1 MIQTKSGMELKK
13 KLLDGINKL
22 NDSVA
27 STLGPGGR
35 NVIIQGDDG
44 NIRITKDGVS
54 VATSFT
60 KLEDPLEDI
69 GAQLIRKVSEKSADT
84 AGDGTTTST
93 LLAAVMVN
101 EGIRVINQG
110 SNAVEVKKGIDKAVK
125 AVVAELK
132 SMSVDISSEQQIVQ
146 VATVSANNDTEVGNL
161 IATALE
167 KVGTDGIVAIEDSK
181 SDETTLEVVEG
192 MMLDRGFKSP
202 YFVTDNMLRQAI
214 LEKPVIF
221 LYDGKLTASN
231 QILPVLQAAQ
241 QADASPLLIVAED
254 IDHEALAILVVNKAN
269 GVIKVCA
276 VKAPEFAERRTN
288 ILEDMAILTGGT
300 VVSTTKGHNLS
311 KMKPS
316 EIVPLLGKARMVN
329 VSSKDTTIIDGKGEI
344 DAIEKR
350 LMEIKSQIEVA
361 KSNFEIEKLQER
373 LSKLTGGVAII
384 NIGGK
389 SEVEL
394 KEKKDRADDALHAT
408 KAALEQGI
416 VPGGGMALIN
426 CVEAVNAMEYDNDDQ
441 RMGAKIVEKAL
452 YSPFKTILLNAG
464 VEDYHAILSKINTG
478 KVTSSKPG
486 WEGYNVKSGIYVNML
501 DEGILDPTKVTKT
514 AIENAASVAGTILT
528 TQSVVYSVTEEKK
541 EDIDYSQFM
550 G

>member
-192 MMLDRGFKSP
+192 MMFDRGFKSP
-202 YFVTDNMLRQAI
+202 YFVTDNMLMQAI